1 MSLLAQNMEPNIPSN
16 GGKRISNYI
25 MFDNAFFFM
34 STTKK
39 VYQAIESISQLYMHR
54 EIPQAIR
61 WGRPN
66 LMRSFKKIC
75 QRPLKKKDNW
85 VGKQSN
91 TLTWACARFQPNTMA
106 TKKQI

>member
-39 VYQAIESISQLYMHR
+39 VYQAIESIS
-54 EIPQAIR
+54 
-61 WGRPN
+61 
-66 LMRSFKKIC
+66 
-75 QRPLKKKDNW
+75 
-85 VGKQSN
+85 
-91 TLTWACARFQPNTMA
+91 
-106 TKKQI
+106 